1 MDANTH
7 EGVMIESQKVFPGVI
22 LDNGAYAI
30 AEFKKRTGLENK
42 ALRSARSRGL
52 VIRQCGSRRFILGRD
67 FLEFLSKEA
76 AGA

>member
-52 VIRQCGSRRFILGRD
+52 VIWSSCPKKRRVHDRRSR
-67 FLEFLSKEA
+67 
-76 AGA
+76 